1 MLSYFQGDE
10 RPSWVATITVNG
22 ASDDYTTGHT
32 FTVKVATARSATAA
46 LTKTTGITGGTGGT
60 VTVAWAANELNLTPG
75 LYVAQL
81 TVNRTADS
89 AELTVEETLEIIDR
103 ML

>member
-10 RPSWVATITVNG
+10 RPAWVATITVNG
-22 ASDDYTTGHT
+22 ASDDYSTGHT
-32 FTVKVATARSATAA
+32 FTVKVATARSATPV
-46 LTKTTGITGGTGGT
+46 LSKTSGITGGTGGA
-60 VTVAWAANELNLTPG
+60 VTVAWASNELNLTPG

-81 TVNRTADS
+81 TVTRTADS
-89 AELTVEETLEIIDR
+89 AELTVEETLEILDR